1 MYQAAVGLL
10 GSIGITL
17 IYFYILNLP
26 KFFKEVTG
34 RKLVK
39 PFSCSFCMS
48 FWICLSYLLW
58 NTSIVEAIFIGS
70 TTPFIYLLIEDYLT
84 NKFQL

>member
-1 MYQAAVGLL
+1 MYQIAVGLL

-26 KFFKEVTG
+26 KKFKEVTG
-34 RKLVK
+34 RKMVK

-58 NTSIVEAIFIGS
+58 NTTVIEAIFIGS
-70 TTPFIYLLIEDYLT
+70 TTPFIYLFIEDYLT
-84 NKFQL
+84 NKFEL

>member
-1 MYQAAVGLL
+1 MHQIAVGLL

-26 KFFKEVTG
+26 KKFKEVTG
-34 RKLVK
+34 RKMIK

-58 NTSIVEAIFIGS
+58 NTSFVEAIFIGS
-70 TTPFIYLLIEDYLT
+70 ATPFIYLLVEDYIT

>member
-1 MYQAAVGLL
+1 MYQIAVGVL

-26 KFFKEVTG
+26 KKFKEVTG

-58 NTSIVEAIFIGS
+58 NTSFVEAIFIGS
-70 TTPFIYLLIEDYLT
+70 TTPFIYLMIEDYLT

>member
-26 KFFKEVTG
+26 KKFKEVTG
-34 RKLVK
+34 RKMVK

-58 NTSIVEAIFIGS
+58 NTTVIEAIFIGS

>member
-26 KFFKEVTG
+26 KKFKEVTG
-34 RKLVK
+34 RKMVK

-58 NTSIVEAIFIGS
+58 NTTVIEAIFIGS
-70 TTPFIYLLIEDYLT
+70 TTPFIYLFIEDYLT
-84 NKFQL
+84 NKFEL

>member
-1 MYQAAVGLL
+1 MYQITIGVL

-17 IYFYILNLP
+17 IYFYILNFP
-26 KFFKEVTG
+26 KKFKEVTG

-58 NTSIVEAIFIGS
+58 NTTIIEAIFIGS
-70 TTPFIYLLIEDYLT
+70 TTPFIYLLVEDYIT

>member
-1 MYQAAVGLL
+1 MYQAAVGVL

-26 KFFKEVTG
+26 KKFKEVTG

-58 NTSIVEAIFIGS
+58 NTSFVEAIFIGS

>member
-1 MYQAAVGLL
+1 MYQIAVGVL

-26 KFFKEVTG
+26 KKFKEVTG
-34 RKLVK
+34 RKMVK

-48 FWICLSYLLW
+48 FWICMSYLLW

>member
-17 IYFYILNLP
+17 LYYYIINFP
-26 KFFKEVTG
+26 KIFNKVTG
-34 RKLVK
+34 ITLGK
-39 PFSCSFCMS
+39 PFGCTFCMS

-58 NTSIVEAIFIGS
+58 NTSFVEAIFIS
-70 TTPFIYLLIEDYLT
+70 SAVPFIYLLIEDYLT

>member
-1 MYQAAVGLL
+1 MYQAAVGVL

-26 KFFKEVTG
+26 KKFKEVTG

-58 NTSIVEAIFIGS
+58 NTNFVEAIFIGS
-70 TTPFIYLLIEDYLT
+70 TTPFIYLLIEDYFT
-84 NKFQL
+84 NKFEL

>member
-26 KFFKEVTG
+26 KKFKEVTG

-48 FWICLSYLLW
+48 FWICISYLLW
-58 NTSIVEAIFIGS
+58 NTTVIEAIFIGS

>member
-26 KFFKEVTG
+26 KKFKEVTG

>member
-1 MYQAAVGLL
+1 MHQIAVGLL

-26 KFFKEVTG
+26 KKFKEVTG
-34 RKLVK
+34 RKMIK

-58 NTSIVEAIFIGS
+58 NTSFVEAIFIGS

>member
-26 KFFKEVTG
+26 KKIKEVTG

-58 NTSIVEAIFIGS
+58 NTSFVEAIFIGS

>member
-26 KFFKEVTG
+26 KKFKEVTG
-34 RKLVK
+34 RKMIK

-58 NTSIVEAIFIGS
+58 NTSFVEAIFIGS

-84 NKFQL
+84 NKFEL

>member
-1 MYQAAVGLL
+1 MYQAAISIL

-17 IYFYILNLP
+17 IYFYILNIPALFTRLT
-26 KFFKEVTG
+26 K

-48 FWICLSYLLW
+48 FWISLAFLILKTDLLSGIFIS
-58 NTSIVEAIFIGS
+58 SIV
-70 TTPFIYLLIEDYLT
+70 PFIYLYVEDLFT
-84 NKFQL
+84 NKFEL